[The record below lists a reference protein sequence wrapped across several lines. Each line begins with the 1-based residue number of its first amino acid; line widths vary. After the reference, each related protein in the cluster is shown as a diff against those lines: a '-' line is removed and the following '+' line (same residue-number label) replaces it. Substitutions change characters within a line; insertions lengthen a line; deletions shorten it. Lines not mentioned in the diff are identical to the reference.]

1 MVTVDRIIAVT
12 ALVVSAGNLWL
23 VLTWLSVN

>member
-12 ALVVSAGNLWL
+12 ALVVSVGNLWL